1 MRLADL
7 ACASLQWAAGLGK
20 GQAFDVGSPSA
31 TLISAL
37 SSMGPPLES
46 DLTALVPGCGRAYD
60 ALALARHGYAKVVAV
75 DLSQAACDAA
85 LKELQSSGDPA
96 ASKVEVVCADY
107 FKLDGDAHRAG
118 YDLIWDC
125 TFLCALDPSVREQW
139 AAQQRALLS
148 ARGTLLACVFPV
160 CEKVGGPPYAMS
172 VSLVRNLL
180 EPVGFRATTTREDLT
195 EAECHRPGSM
205 SAPFPGTALVA
216 FRVGAA

>member
-1 MRLADL
+1 MPSDLCLAT
-7 ACASLQWAAGLGK
+7 QWAAGLGK
-20 GQAFDVGSPSA
+20 GQAFDVGGPSA

-37 SSMGPPLES
+37 SSMGPPPEP

-75 DLSQAACDAA
+75 DLSQTACDAA
-85 LKELQSSGDPA
+85 LEELRSSGDPA
-96 ASKVEVVCADY
+96 AAKVEVLCADY
-107 FKLDGDAHRAG
+107 FQLDGDAHN

-160 CEKVGGPPYAMS
+160 CEKKGGPPYAMS
-172 VSLVRNLL
+172 VPLVRNLL
-180 EPVGFRATTTREDLT
+180 EPVGFRATSTREDLT
-195 EAECHRPGSM
+195 EAESHRPGSM
-205 SAPFPGTALVA
+205 TAPFPGTALVA
-216 FRVGAA
+216 FRVDAA

>member
-1 MRLADL
+1 VF
-7 ACASLQWAAGLGK
+7 ASLQWASGLGK

-75 DLSQAACDAA
+75 DLSQTACEAA
-85 LKELQSSGDPA
+85 LEELQSSGDPA
-96 ASKVEVVCADY
+96 AAKVEVVCADY
-107 FKLDGDAHRAG
+107 FQLGDAHRAG

-139 AAQQRALLS
+139 ATQQRALLS
-148 ARGTLLACVFPV
+148 ARGTLLACVFPL

-172 VSLVRNLL
+172 VPLVRNLL